1 MRAPWR
7 VTGSWTSQ
15 WLLQNITFFEA
26 QGGFEQLLQRLH
38 NPSTPPPVL
47 PPASGS
53 SASPS
58 GSRAEQGIAV
68 GSGGEGKAAAN
79 QDRSIKRPPLAV
91 IRALVEVAGQATP
104 LLSREF
110 VQRFAPRLAERLIP
124 LLLDMPD
131 TELRG
136 MCRGDA

>member
-1 MRAPWR
+1 MFTLR
-7 VTGSWTSQ
+7 GSDGVGIEGL
-15 WLLQNITFFEA
+15 WLVSA
-26 QGGFEQLLQRLH
+26 QMFRRDAVWPRG
-38 NPSTPPPVL
+38 PPPVL